1 MCCSFI
7 NYLMPVL
14 IPSHVLSEKG
24 CAGQGSDEEDEMPPG
39 HRGPRQSGLANGNR
53 GPGDRVVPWEALPSG
68 TQFMGSEGSREAPSM
83 LQPFRLGDTAAV
95 ALGRVR

>member
-24 CAGQGSDEEDEMPPG
+24 CAGQGSDEEDEMK
-39 HRGPRQSGLANGNR
+39 
-53 GPGDRVVPWEALPSG
+53 
-68 TQFMGSEGSREAPSM
+68 
-83 LQPFRLGDTAAV
+83 
-95 ALGRVR
+95 